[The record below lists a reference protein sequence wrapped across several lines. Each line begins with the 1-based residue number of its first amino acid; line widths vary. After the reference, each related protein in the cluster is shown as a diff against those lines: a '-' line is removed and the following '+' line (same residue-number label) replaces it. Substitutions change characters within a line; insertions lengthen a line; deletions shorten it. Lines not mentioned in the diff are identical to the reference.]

1 MRKNFTFLKSA
12 SIKLGALAL
21 VFLAS
26 TGIAN
31 AGETKWGDYYATVS
45 AYPTGAGLVYAE
57 VPESSVTESEDE
69 MSDLFTDMKT
79 PAESVD
85 VKFMYN
91 DVSTNTPFYPHAVP
105 SEGWIF
111 AGFSKAKVVRDEVEG
126 EDVFVFNDSIYDT
139 DNPSSNTYLDAAFSD
154 ADQTIALTSFPM
166 APTAQFYALFTHVKP
181 TIAIGQSP
189 LGTVSISKV
198 CNEIGDDVTLTATP
212 DESKKATFDYW
223 VNMNTQEKIAQNPL
237 EVKNIQESAVYEAH
251 FKSDKAITMEFPEEG
266 GYKIVYFDKGYVMPA
281 TNVVDNTFDFYGI
294 DISNNLN
301 VTEDSSAYYIQPG
314 DLRNWLY
321 PGNPHILYGKGLMT
335 FVENDEMQKSNSN
348 ELEWSGDNGVNVADL
363 SLDKKYYS
371 VNLEKKQFELLADD
385 AVIAPKTAYFAM
397 PVECYTAH
405 NVEKAPSIV
414 YWYKP
419 ETSTGIEEIQQET
432 ATVGNAKGI
441 YSIDGKK
448 MNAIPAKGL
457 YIVNG
462 KKVIKLK

>member
-12 SIKLGALAL
+12 SLKLGALAL

-111 AGFSKAKVVRDEVEG
+111 AGFSLAKVVRDEVEG

-139 DNPSSNTYLDAAFSD
+139 DNPSSNTYLEAAFSD
-154 ADQTIALTSFPM
+154 ADQTIALSSFPM
-166 APTAQFYALFTHVKP
+166 AAQFYALFTHVKP

-212 DESKKATFDYW
+212 DESKNATFDYW

-281 TNVVDNTFDFYGI
+281 TNVVDNTFDFWGI
-294 DISNNLN
+294 STNNLK

>member
-1 MRKNFTFLKSA
+1 MRKNSTFLKSA

-31 AGETKWGDYYATVS
+31 AGETKWGDYYATLS

-91 DVSTNTPFYPHAVP
+91 DVSTYTPFYPHAVP

-212 DESKKATFDYW
+212 DESKNATFDYW

-405 NVEKAPSIV
+405 KVEKAPSIV

>member
-1 MRKNFTFLKSA
+1 MRKNFTFLRSA

-31 AGETKWGDYYATVS
+31 AGETKWGDYYATLS

-57 VPESSVTESEDE
+57 VPESYVTESEDE

-91 DVSTNTPFYPHAVP
+91 NYDTKTYFYPHAVP
-105 SEGWIF
+105 SEGWIV
-111 AGFSKAKVVRDEVEG
+111 AGFSQAKVVRDEVEG

-139 DNPSSNTYLDAAFSD
+139 DNPSSNTYLEAAFSD
-154 ADQTIALTSFPM
+154 ADQTIAFTSFPM

-212 DESKKATFDYW
+212 DESKNATFDYW

-281 TNVVDNTFDFYGI
+281 TNVVDNTFDFW
-294 DISNNLN
+294 DISTNNLK

-405 NVEKAPSIV
+405 KVEKAPSIV

-419 ETSTGIEEIQQET
+419 ETSTGIEEIKPET

>member
-111 AGFSKAKVVRDEVEG
+111 AGFSLAKVVRDEVEG

-139 DNPSSNTYLDAAFSD
+139 DNPSSNTYLEAAFSD
-154 ADQTIALTSFPM
+154 ADQTIALSSFPM

-212 DESKKATFDYW
+212 DESKNATFDYW

-281 TNVVDNTFDFYGI
+281 TNVVDNTFDFWGI
-294 DISNNLN
+294 STNNLK

-419 ETSTGIEEIQQET
+419 EISTGIEEIQQET

>member
-91 DVSTNTPFYPHAVP
+91 DVSTNTPFSPHAVP

-111 AGFSKAKVVRDEVEG
+111 AGFSLAKVVRDEVEG

-139 DNPSSNTYLDAAFSD
+139 DNPSSNTYLEAAFSD
-154 ADQTIALTSFPM
+154 ADQTIALSSFPM
-166 APTAQFYALFTHVKP
+166 TPTAQFYALFTHVKP

-212 DESKKATFDYW
+212 DESKNATFDYW

-281 TNVVDNTFDFYGI
+281 TNVVDNTFDFW
-294 DISNNLN
+294 DISTNNLK

>member
-111 AGFSKAKVVRDEVEG
+111 AGFSLAKVVRDEVEG

-139 DNPSSNTYLDAAFSD
+139 DNPSSNTYLEAAFSD
-154 ADQTIALTSFPM
+154 ADQTIALSSFPM

-212 DESKKATFDYW
+212 DESKNATFDYW

-281 TNVVDNTFDFYGI
+281 TNVVDNTFDFW
-294 DISNNLN
+294 DISTNNLK

>member
-31 AGETKWGDYYATVS
+31 AGETKWGDYYATLS

-57 VPESSVTESEDE
+57 VPESYVTESEDE

-91 DVSTNTPFYPHAVP
+91 NYDTKTYFYPHAVP
-105 SEGWIF
+105 SEGWIV
-111 AGFSKAKVVRDEVEG
+111 AGFSQAKVVRDEVEG

-139 DNPSSNTYLDAAFSD
+139 DNPSSNTYLEAAFSD
-154 ADQTIALTSFPM
+154 ADQTIAFTSFPM

-212 DESKKATFDYW
+212 DESKNATFDYW

-281 TNVVDNTFDFYGI
+281 TNVVDNTFDFW
-294 DISNNLN
+294 DISTNNLK

>member
-31 AGETKWGDYYATVS
+31 AGETKWGDYYATLS

-57 VPESSVTESEDE
+57 VPESYVTESEDE

-91 DVSTNTPFYPHAVP
+91 NYDTKTYFYPHAVP
-105 SEGWIF
+105 SEGWIV
-111 AGFSKAKVVRDEVEG
+111 AGFSQAKVVRDEVEG

-139 DNPSSNTYLDAAFSD
+139 DNPSSNTYLEAGFSD
-154 ADQTIALTSFPM
+154 ADQTIALSSFPM
-166 APTAQFYALFTHVKP
+166 TPTAKFYALFTHVKP

-212 DESKKATFDYW
+212 DESKNATFDYW

-281 TNVVDNTFDFYGI
+281 TNVVDNTFDFW
-294 DISNNLN
+294 DISTNNLK

>member
-31 AGETKWGDYYATVS
+31 AGETKWGDYYATLS
-45 AYPTGAGLVYAE
+45 AYPTGAGSVYAE

-91 DVSTNTPFYPHAVP
+91 DVSTYTPFYPHAVP

-189 LGTVSISKV
+189 LGTVSISEV

-212 DESKKATFDYW
+212 DESKNATFDYW

>member
-91 DVSTNTPFYPHAVP
+91 DVSTNTPFSPHAVP

-111 AGFSKAKVVRDEVEG
+111 AGFSQAKVVRDEVEG

-139 DNPSSNTYLDAAFSD
+139 DNPSSNTYLEAAFSD
-154 ADQTIALTSFPM
+154 ADQTIALSSFPM

-212 DESKKATFDYW
+212 DESKNATFDYW

-281 TNVVDNTFDFYGI
+281 TNVVDNTFDFW
-294 DISNNLN
+294 DISMNNLK

>member
-31 AGETKWGDYYATVS
+31 AGETKWGDYYATLS

-57 VPESSVTESEDE
+57 VPESYVTESEDE

-111 AGFSKAKVVRDEVEG
+111 AGFSLAKVVRDEVEG

-139 DNPSSNTYLDAAFSD
+139 DNPSSNTYLEAAFSD
-154 ADQTIALTSFPM
+154 ADQTIAFTSFPM

-212 DESKKATFDYW
+212 DESKNATFDYW

-281 TNVVDNTFDFYGI
+281 TNVVDNTFDFWGI
-294 DISNNLN
+294 STNNLK

>member
-31 AGETKWGDYYATVS
+31 AGETKWGDYYATLS

-111 AGFSKAKVVRDEVEG
+111 AGFSLAKVVRDEVEG

-139 DNPSSNTYLDAAFSD
+139 DNPSSNTYLEAAFSD
-154 ADQTIALTSFPM
+154 ADQTIAFTSFPM

-212 DESKKATFDYW
+212 DESKNATFDYW

-281 TNVVDNTFDFYGI
+281 TNVVDNTFDFWGI
-294 DISNNLN
+294 STNNLK

>member
-1 MRKNFTFLKSA
+1 MRKNSTFLKSA

-111 AGFSKAKVVRDEVEG
+111 AGFSLAKVVRDEVEG

-139 DNPSSNTYLDAAFSD
+139 DNPSSNTYLEAAFSD
-154 ADQTIALTSFPM
+154 ADQTIALSSFPM

-212 DESKKATFDYW
+212 DESKNATFDYW

-281 TNVVDNTFDFYGI
+281 TNVVDNTFDFWGI
-294 DISNNLN
+294 STNNLK

>member
-31 AGETKWGDYYATVS
+31 AGETKWGDYYATLS

-91 DVSTNTPFYPHAVP
+91 NYDTKTYFYPHAVP
-105 SEGWIF
+105 SEGWIV
-111 AGFSKAKVVRDEVEG
+111 AGFSQAKVVRDEVEG

-139 DNPSSNTYLDAAFSD
+139 DNPSSNTYLEAAFSD
-154 ADQTIALTSFPM
+154 ADQTIALSSFPM

-212 DESKKATFDYW
+212 DESKNATFDYW

-281 TNVVDNTFDFYGI
+281 TNVVDNTFDFW
-294 DISNNLN
+294 DISTNNLK

>member
-31 AGETKWGDYYATVS
+31 AGETKWGDYYATLS

-91 DVSTNTPFYPHAVP
+91 NYDTKTYFYPHAVP
-105 SEGWIF
+105 SEGWIV
-111 AGFSKAKVVRDEVEG
+111 AGFSQAKVVRDEVEG

-139 DNPSSNTYLDAAFSD
+139 DNPSSNTYLEAGFSD
-154 ADQTIALTSFPM
+154 ADQTIALSSFPM

-212 DESKKATFDYW
+212 DESKNATFDYW

-281 TNVVDNTFDFYGI
+281 TNVVDNTFDFWGI
-294 DISNNLN
+294 STNNLK

>member
-31 AGETKWGDYYATVS
+31 AGETKWGDYYATLS

-57 VPESSVTESEDE
+57 VPESYVTESEDE

-85 VKFMYN
+85 VKFMLN
-91 DVSTNTPFYPHAVP
+91 DVSTYTPFYPHAVP

-111 AGFSKAKVVRDEVEG
+111 AGFSQAKVVRDEVEG

-139 DNPSSNTYLDAAFSD
+139 DNPSSNTYLEAAFSD
-154 ADQTIALTSFPM
+154 ADQTIAFTSFPM
-166 APTAQFYALFTHVKP
+166 TPTAQFYALFTHVKP

-212 DESKKATFDYW
+212 DESKNATFDYW

-281 TNVVDNTFDFYGI
+281 TNVVDNTFDFWGI
-294 DISNNLN
+294 STNNLK

>member
-21 VFLAS
+21 VLLAS

-31 AGETKWGDYYATVS
+31 AGELKWGDYYATVS

-57 VPESSVTESEDE
+57 VPESYVTESEDE
-69 MSDLFTDMKT
+69 MSDLYTDMKT

-91 DVSTNTPFYPHAVP
+91 NYDTKTYFYPHAVP
-105 SEGWIF
+105 SEGWIV
-111 AGFSKAKVVRDEVEG
+111 AGFSQAKVVRDEVEG

-139 DNPSSNTYLDAAFSD
+139 DNPSSNTYLEAGFSD
-154 ADQTIALTSFPM
+154 ADQTIALSSFPM
-166 APTAQFYALFTHVKP
+166 TPTAQFYALFTHVKP

-212 DESKKATFDYW
+212 DESKNATFDYW

-237 EVKNIQESAVYEAH
+237 EVKNIQECAVYEAH

-266 GYKIVYFDKGYVMPA
+266 GYKIVYFDKGYLMPS
-281 TNVVDNTFDFYGI
+281 TNVVDNTFDYWGI
-294 DISNNLN
+294 YSNNLK

-314 DLRNWLY
+314 ELSKYLY

-335 FVENDEMQKSNSN
+335 FVEDDEMQKSSDN

-419 ETSTGIEEIQQET
+419 ETSTGIEEIKPET

>member
-31 AGETKWGDYYATVS
+31 AGETKWGDYYATLS

-91 DVSTNTPFYPHAVP
+91 DVSTYTPFYPHAVP

-139 DNPSSNTYLDAAFSD
+139 DNPSSNTYLEAAFSD
-154 ADQTIALTSFPM
+154 ADQTIALSSFPM

-212 DESKKATFDYW
+212 DESKNATFDYW

-281 TNVVDNTFDFYGI
+281 TNVVDNTFDFWGI
-294 DISNNLN
+294 STNNLK

>member
-31 AGETKWGDYYATVS
+31 AGETKWGDYYATLS

-57 VPESSVTESEDE
+57 VPESYVTESEDE

-91 DVSTNTPFYPHAVP
+91 DVSTYTPFYPHAVP

-212 DESKKATFDYW
+212 DESKNATFDYW

-281 TNVVDNTFDFYGI
+281 TNVVDNTFDFW
-294 DISNNLN
+294 DISTNNLK

>member
-1 MRKNFTFLKSA
+1 MRKNSTFLKSA

-111 AGFSKAKVVRDEVEG
+111 AGFSLAKVVRDEVEG

-139 DNPSSNTYLDAAFSD
+139 DNPSSNTYLEAAFSD
-154 ADQTIALTSFPM
+154 ADQTIALSSFPM

-212 DESKKATFDYW
+212 DESKNATFDYW

-281 TNVVDNTFDFYGI
+281 TNVVDNTFDFWGI
-294 DISNNLN
+294 STNNLK

-371 VNLEKKQFELLADD
+371 VNLEKKQFELLAND

>member
-31 AGETKWGDYYATVS
+31 AGETKWGDYYATLS
-45 AYPTGAGLVYAE
+45 AYPTGEGLVYAE
-57 VPESSVTESEDE
+57 VPESYVTESEDE

-91 DVSTNTPFYPHAVP
+91 NYDTKTYFYPHAVP
-105 SEGWIF
+105 SEGWIV
-111 AGFSKAKVVRDEVEG
+111 AGFSQAKVVRDEVEG

-139 DNPSSNTYLDAAFSD
+139 DNPSSNTYLEAGFSD
-154 ADQTIALTSFPM
+154 ADQTIALSSFPM

-212 DESKKATFDYW
+212 DESKNATFDYW

-281 TNVVDNTFDFYGI
+281 TNVVDNTFDFWGI
-294 DISNNLN
+294 STNNLK

>member
-31 AGETKWGDYYATVS
+31 AGETKWGDYYATLS

-57 VPESSVTESEDE
+57 VPESYVTESEDE
-69 MSDLFTDMKT
+69 MSDLYTDMKT
-79 PAESVD
+79 PAENVD

-91 DVSTNTPFYPHAVP
+91 NYDTKTYFYPHAVP
-105 SEGWIF
+105 SEGWIV
-111 AGFSKAKVVRDEVEG
+111 AGFSQAKVVRDEVEG

-139 DNPSSNTYLDAAFSD
+139 DNPSSNTYLEAAFSD
-154 ADQTIALTSFPM
+154 ADQTIAFTSFPM

-212 DESKKATFDYW
+212 DESKNATFDYW

-281 TNVVDNTFDFYGI
+281 TNVVDNTFDFW
-294 DISNNLN
+294 DISTNNLK

-405 NVEKAPSIV
+405 KVEKAPSIV

-419 ETSTGIEEIQQET
+419 ETSTGIEEIKPET

>member
-31 AGETKWGDYYATVS
+31 AGETKWGDYYATLS

-57 VPESSVTESEDE
+57 VPESYVTESEDE

-91 DVSTNTPFYPHAVP
+91 NYDTKTYFYPHAVP
-105 SEGWIF
+105 SEGWIV
-111 AGFSKAKVVRDEVEG
+111 AGFSQAKVVRDEVEG

-139 DNPSSNTYLDAAFSD
+139 DNPSSNTYLEAGFSD
-154 ADQTIALTSFPM
+154 ADQTIALSSFPM

-212 DESKKATFDYW
+212 DESKNATFDYW

-281 TNVVDNTFDFYGI
+281 TNVVDNTFDFWGI
-294 DISNNLN
+294 STNNLK

>member
-31 AGETKWGDYYATVS
+31 AGETKWGDYYATLS

-91 DVSTNTPFYPHAVP
+91 DVSTYTPFYPHAVP

-212 DESKKATFDYW
+212 DESKNATFDYW

-281 TNVVDNTFDFYGI
+281 TNVVDNTFDFW
-294 DISNNLN
+294 DISTNNLK

>member
-1 MRKNFTFLKSA
+1 M
-12 SIKLGALAL
+12 GALAL
-21 VFLAS
+21 VLLAS

-31 AGETKWGDYYATVS
+31 AGELKWGDYYATVS

-111 AGFSKAKVVRDEVEG
+111 AGFSLAKVVRDEVEG

-139 DNPSSNTYLDAAFSD
+139 DNPSSNTYLEAAFSD
-154 ADQTIALTSFPM
+154 ADQTIALSSFPM

-212 DESKKATFDYW
+212 DESKNATFDYW

-281 TNVVDNTFDFYGI
+281 TNVVDNTFDFWGI
-294 DISNNLN
+294 STNNLK

>member
-45 AYPTGAGLVYAE
+45 ACPTGAGLVYAE

-111 AGFSKAKVVRDEVEG
+111 AGFSQAKVVRDEVEG

-139 DNPSSNTYLDAAFSD
+139 DNPSSNTYLEAAFSD
-154 ADQTIALTSFPM
+154 ADQTIALSSFPM
-166 APTAQFYALFTHVKP
+166 TPTAKFYALFTHVKP

-212 DESKKATFDYW
+212 DESKNATFDYW

-281 TNVVDNTFDFYGI
+281 TNVVDNTFDFWGI
-294 DISNNLN
+294 STNNLK

-419 ETSTGIEEIQQET
+419 ETSTGIEEIKPET

>member
-31 AGETKWGDYYATVS
+31 AGETKWGDYYATLS

-57 VPESSVTESEDE
+57 VPESYVTESEDE

-91 DVSTNTPFYPHAVP
+91 NYDTKTYFYPHAVP
-105 SEGWIF
+105 SEGWIV
-111 AGFSKAKVVRDEVEG
+111 AGFSQAKVVRDEVEG

-139 DNPSSNTYLDAAFSD
+139 DNPSSNTYLEAGFSD
-154 ADQTIALTSFPM
+154 ADQTIALSSFPM

-212 DESKKATFDYW
+212 DESKNATFDYW

-294 DISNNLN
+294 DINNLK

-335 FVENDEMQKSNSN
+335 FVENDEMQKSNTN

>member
-111 AGFSKAKVVRDEVEG
+111 AGFSLAKVVRDEVEG

-139 DNPSSNTYLDAAFSD
+139 DNPSSNTYLEAAFSD
-154 ADQTIALTSFPM
+154 ADQTIALSSFPM

-212 DESKKATFDYW
+212 DASKNATFDYW

-281 TNVVDNTFDFYGI
+281 TNVVDNTFDFWGI
-294 DISNNLN
+294 STNNLK

>member
-1 MRKNFTFLKSA
+1 MRKNFTFLRSA

-31 AGETKWGDYYATVS
+31 AGETKWGDYYATLS

-57 VPESSVTESEDE
+57 VPESYVTESEDE

-91 DVSTNTPFYPHAVP
+91 NYDTKTYFYPHAVP
-105 SEGWIF
+105 SEGWIV
-111 AGFSKAKVVRDEVEG
+111 AGFSQAKVVRDEVEG

-139 DNPSSNTYLDAAFSD
+139 DNPSSNTYLEAAFSD
-154 ADQTIALTSFPM
+154 ADQTIAFTSFPM

-212 DESKKATFDYW
+212 DESKNATFDYW

-281 TNVVDNTFDFYGI
+281 TNVVDNTFDFW
-294 DISNNLN
+294 DISTNNLK

-419 ETSTGIEEIQQET
+419 ETSTGIEEIKPET

>member
-31 AGETKWGDYYATVS
+31 AGETKWGDYYATLS

-57 VPESSVTESEDE
+57 VPESYVTESEDE

-91 DVSTNTPFYPHAVP
+91 NYDTKTYFYPHAVP
-105 SEGWIF
+105 SEGWIV
-111 AGFSKAKVVRDEVEG
+111 AGFSQAKVVRDEVEG

-139 DNPSSNTYLDAAFSD
+139 DNPSSNTYLEAGFSD
-154 ADQTIALTSFPM
+154 ADQTIALSSFPM

-212 DESKKATFDYW
+212 DESKNATFDYW

-281 TNVVDNTFDFYGI
+281 TNVVDNTFDFWGI
-294 DISNNLN
+294 STNNLQ

-405 NVEKAPSIV
+405 KVEKAPSIV

>member
-31 AGETKWGDYYATVS
+31 AGETKWGDYYATLS

-91 DVSTNTPFYPHAVP
+91 NYDTKTYFYPHAVP
-105 SEGWIF
+105 SEGWIV
-111 AGFSKAKVVRDEVEG
+111 AGFSQAKVVRDEVEG

-139 DNPSSNTYLDAAFSD
+139 DNPSSNTYLEAAFSD
-154 ADQTIALTSFPM
+154 ADQTIAFTSFPM

-212 DESKKATFDYW
+212 DESKNATFDYW

-281 TNVVDNTFDFYGI
+281 TNVVDNTFDFWGI
-294 DISNNLN
+294 STNNLK

-419 ETSTGIEEIQQET
+419 ETSTGIEEIKPET

>member
-21 VFLAS
+21 VLLAS

-57 VPESSVTESEDE
+57 VPESYVTESEDE
-69 MSDLFTDMKT
+69 MSDLYTDMKT

-91 DVSTNTPFYPHAVP
+91 NYDTKTYFYPHAVP
-105 SEGWIF
+105 SEGWIV
-111 AGFSKAKVVRDEVEG
+111 AGFSQAKVVRDEVEG

-139 DNPSSNTYLDAAFSD
+139 DNPSSNTYLEAAFSD
-154 ADQTIALTSFPM
+154 ADQTIALSSFPM
-166 APTAQFYALFTHVKP
+166 TPTAQFYALFTHVKP

-212 DESKKATFDYW
+212 DESKNATFDYW

-281 TNVVDNTFDFYGI
+281 TNVVDNTFDFWGI
-294 DISNNLN
+294 STNNLK

>member
-91 DVSTNTPFYPHAVP
+91 DVSTYTPFYPHAVP

-111 AGFSKAKVVRDEVEG
+111 AGFSLAKVVRDEVEG

-139 DNPSSNTYLDAAFSD
+139 DNPSSNTYLEAAFSD
-154 ADQTIALTSFPM
+154 ADQTIALSSFPM

-212 DESKKATFDYW
+212 DESKNATFDYW

-281 TNVVDNTFDFYGI
+281 TNVVDNTFDFW
-294 DISNNLN
+294 DISMNNLK

>member
-31 AGETKWGDYYATVS
+31 AGETKWGDYYATLS

-57 VPESSVTESEDE
+57 VPESYVTESEDE

-111 AGFSKAKVVRDEVEG
+111 AGFSLAKVVRDEVEG

-139 DNPSSNTYLDAAFSD
+139 DNPSSNTYLEAGFSD
-154 ADQTIALTSFPM
+154 ADQTIALSSFPM
-166 APTAQFYALFTHVKP
+166 TPTAKFYALFTHVKP

-212 DESKKATFDYW
+212 DESKNATFDYW

-281 TNVVDNTFDFYGI
+281 TNVVDNTFDFW
-294 DISNNLN
+294 DISTNNLK

>member
-31 AGETKWGDYYATVS
+31 AGETKWGDYYATLS

-57 VPESSVTESEDE
+57 VPESYVTESEDE

-111 AGFSKAKVVRDEVEG
+111 AGFSLAKVVRDEVEG

-139 DNPSSNTYLDAAFSD
+139 DNPSSNTYLEAAFSD
-154 ADQTIALTSFPM
+154 ADQTIALSSFPM

-212 DESKKATFDYW
+212 DESKNATFDYW

-251 FKSDKAITMEFPEEG
+251 FKSDKAITMEFP
-266 GYKIVYFDKGYVMPA
+266 
-281 TNVVDNTFDFYGI
+281 
-294 DISNNLN
+294 
-301 VTEDSSAYYIQPG
+301 
-314 DLRNWLY
+314 
-321 PGNPHILYGKGLMT
+321 
-335 FVENDEMQKSNSN
+335 
-348 ELEWSGDNGVNVADL
+348 
-363 SLDKKYYS
+363 
-371 VNLEKKQFELLADD
+371 
-385 AVIAPKTAYFAM
+385 
-397 PVECYTAH
+397 
-405 NVEKAPSIV
+405 
-414 YWYKP
+414 
-419 ETSTGIEEIQQET
+419 
-432 ATVGNAKGI
+432 
-441 YSIDGKK
+441 
-448 MNAIPAKGL
+448 
-457 YIVNG
+457 
-462 KKVIKLK
+462 

>member
-57 VPESSVTESEDE
+57 VSESSVTESEDE

-105 SEGWIF
+105 SEGWLF
-111 AGFSKAKVVRDEVEG
+111 AGFSQAKVVRDEVEG

-139 DNPSSNTYLDAAFSD
+139 DNPSSNTYLEAAFSD
-154 ADQTIALTSFPM
+154 ADQTIALSSFPM
-166 APTAQFYALFTHVKP
+166 TPTAKFNALCTHVKP

-212 DESKKATFDYW
+212 DESKNATFDYW

-281 TNVVDNTFDFYGI
+281 TNVVDNTFDFWGI
-294 DISNNLN
+294 STNNLK

-335 FVENDEMQKSNSN
+335 FVEDAEMQKSSYN

-371 VNLEKKQFELLADD
+371 LNLEKKQFELLADD

>member
-91 DVSTNTPFYPHAVP
+91 NYDTKTYFYPHAVP
-105 SEGWIF
+105 SEGWIV
-111 AGFSKAKVVRDEVEG
+111 AGFSQAKVVRDEVEG

-139 DNPSSNTYLDAAFSD
+139 DNPSSNTYLEAAFSD
-154 ADQTIALTSFPM
+154 ADQTIALSSFPM

-212 DESKKATFDYW
+212 DESKNATFDYW

-281 TNVVDNTFDFYGI
+281 TNVVDNTFDFWGI
-294 DISNNLN
+294 STNNLK

-397 PVECYTAH
+397 PVECYTVH
-405 NVEKAPSIV
+405 KVEKAPSIV

>member
-1 MRKNFTFLKSA
+1 MRKNSTFLKSA

-21 VFLAS
+21 VFFAS

-31 AGETKWGDYYATVS
+31 AGETKWGDYYATLS

-91 DVSTNTPFYPHAVP
+91 DVSTYTPFYPHAVP

-212 DESKKATFDYW
+212 DESKNATFDYW

-281 TNVVDNTFDFYGI
+281 TNVVDNTFDFW
-294 DISNNLN
+294 DISTNNLK